1 MRKPSLKKTI
11 LLFHGDKGGVG
22 KTTGAT
28 LAADWLRRQFGSV
41 VVVEGDETIFDVA
54 PRFDGVPGVTTL
66 AVDLARPDMS
76 EDAIVALLGE
86 IERAGG
92 NSHIVV
98 NTPASA
104 SKTLDAQADL
114 IAPTLA
120 DMGYD
125 LLVAWMVDVGEDR
138 AVLSQSSKLCALATH
153 KIAIRNER
161 LKPADRLP
169 WQTHPA
175 RDAWLASGGIE
186 GILPGLT
193 ERVAA
198 KIRGINNVPFSDLIN
213 DQRLTIVERQAVKRW
228 VNNAWTQAIE
238 PLYRAALA
246 DDQEVINE

>member
-1 MRKPSLKKTI
+1 ML
-11 LLFHGDKGGVG
+11 HGDKGGVG
-22 KTTGAT
+22 KSTGAT
-28 LAADWLRRQFGSV
+28 LAADWLLRQFGSV
-41 VVVEGDETIFDVA
+41 VVVEGDEKIFDVA
-54 PRFDGVPGVTTL
+54 PRFDGREGVTTL

-92 NSHIVV
+92 DSHIVI

-114 IAPTLA
+114 IAPTLI

-125 LLVAWMVDVGEDR
+125 LLVAWMIDVGEDS

-169 WQTHPA
+169 WETHPA
-175 RDAWLASGGIE
+175 RDAWRASGGIE
-186 GILPGLT
+186 GVLPGLA

-198 KIRGINNVPFSDLIN
+198 KMRSINAPFSDLIA
-213 DQRLTIVERQAVKRW
+213 DQHLTIVERQAIKRW

-238 PLYRAALA
+238 PLYQTVLA
-246 DDQEVINE
+246 DTDQEVINE